1 MEGEGGGGSLSFF
14 PSPPKKKF
22 FFREVLTKMDAANA
36 ILPQN
41 PNKKKK
47 IELS

>member
-1 MEGEGGGGSLSFF
+1 MKEAGESFF
-14 PSPPKKKF
+14 LPLPPKKKF